1 MSVLTLTLMVLGAR
15 GGAEPVLV
23 TTSIA
28 ALAGSFVLFQVA
40 RRARR
45 AASVPGE
52 VTRRR
57 RAAAGLPPALT
68 GSGAHHHTSPSGEF
82 PAS

>member
-1 MSVLTLTLMVLGAR
+1 MSGLTLTLMVLAAR
-15 GGAEPVLV
+15 GSAPGLV
-23 TTSIA
+23 ATSVA
-28 ALAGSFVLFQVA
+28 AVASSFILFQVA
-40 RRARR
+40 RRARL

-68 GSGAHHHTSPSGEF
+68 GSGAHHHASPSGEF